1 MENASGNSRYFMTGW
16 DSSFILNTSII
27 QQNYICSYALSSSI
41 NFSLYFL
48 IIYTPS
54 HDQKYFWYLLSS
66 YPLIYL
72 PNLIIAGDL
81 KFAIHSSNI

>member
-41 NFSLYFL
+41 NFSLDFL

-54 HDQKYFWYLLSS
+54 HD
-66 YPLIYL
+66 
-72 PNLIIAGDL
+72 
-81 KFAIHSSNI
+81 